1 MSPRGL
7 CQRTLRIQGRT
18 PYIIRR
24 PLKPGVEQPAMIG
37 CIDNPTPQGPR
48 WETPRGQDNPPSQ
61 FTVEAYMPIK
71 WTAFEE
77 CVNDRIAYY
86 QQQYD
91 EATRVYRR
99 LLKDGVRSNEQIE
112 YILGIQQLAADE
124 LSRLNR
130 LQRKYAQKLA
140 VIVFDPQIIQIE
152 PIRLN

>member
-1 MSPRGL
+1 
-7 CQRTLRIQGRT
+7 
-18 PYIIRR
+18 
-24 PLKPGVEQPAMIG
+24 
-37 CIDNPTPQGPR
+37 
-48 WETPRGQDNPPSQ
+48 
-61 FTVEAYMPIK
+61 MPIK

-91 EATRVYRR
+91 EATRVYKR
-99 LLKDGVRSNEQIE
+99 LLKDEVKSNEQIE